1 MHIVLTRHGQVEGID
16 PPRFRGRMEL
26 ALTDIGRRQAKVLA
40 ATVARRFKVDAV
52 LTSPMQRCRDT
63 GSAIADACGVAGTV
77 LPGIDDFD
85 YGQWQWKTHAETQAE
100 FPREFALWKRAPQW
114 MRFPGGESLQDVAS
128 RTADVLRGLQDP
140 YHGETVVLV
149 AHDSVNRIVL
159 LQALD
164 MPLSAYWRIEQ
175 EPCCINELF
184 IGDDGVVKV
193 LSVNDVAHLRG
204 QA

>member
-26 ALTDIGRRQAKVLA
+26 ALTDTGRRQAKALA
-40 ATVARRFKVDAV
+40 AAVARRFKVDAV

-63 GSAIADACGVAGTV
+63 GAAIAEACGVTGTV

-85 YGQWQWKTHAETQAE
+85 YGQWQWKTHAEALAE
-100 FPREFALWKRAPQW
+100 FPREFALWKSAPQW

-128 RTADVLRGLQDP
+128 RTADALRGLRDQ
-140 YHGETVVLV
+140 HRGETIVLV

-184 IGDDGVVKV
+184 IGDDGAVKV
-193 LSVNDVAHLRG
+193 LSVNDIAHLR
-204 QA
+204 

>member
-26 ALTDIGRRQAKVLA
+26 ALTDAGRRQAKALA
-40 ATVARRFKVDAV
+40 DAIARRFRIDAV

-63 GSAIADACGVAGTV
+63 GAAIAESCGVRDTV
-77 LPGIDDFD
+77 LPDIDDFD
-85 YGQWQWKTHAETQAE
+85 YGQWQWKTHAEAQAE
-100 FPREFALWKRAPQW
+100 FPSAFALWKRAPQW

-128 RTADVLRGLQDP
+128 RTADALRGIRDQ
-140 YHGETVVLV
+140 YHGKTVALV
-149 AHDSVNRIVL
+149 AHDSVNRVIL

-175 EPCCINELF
+175 EPCCINELL
-184 IGDDGVVKV
+184 IADDGIVKV
-193 LSVNDVAHLRG
+193 LSINDVGHLCEPT
-204 QA
+204 